1 MRFMLP
7 SRLVGTFTAAVLTM
21 TAFTAAPAYAD
32 RDDRAAR
39 TVAAILGLAVVG
51 AIIHENRQDK
61 KRDKKVYREPVR
73 AQPKIQRHRHGSKV
87 HTHGNARSTHKQRV
101 TQPRHRVTPKPLP
114 QRVNRKLL
122 PQKCFRSFNSRNG
135 KVRMFARRCL
145 EKNYRFV
152 NRLPQNCVQRI
163 RTHDGKRIGYGARCL
178 QQNGYRLA
186 RQ

>member
-7 SRLVGTFTAAVLTM
+7 PRLVGTFTAAVLTM
-21 TAFTAAPAYAD
+21 TAFAAVPAYAD

-61 KRDKKVYREPVR
+61 KRDKTVYREPAR
-73 AQPKIQRHRHGSKV
+73 TQAGIHRHHNGSNV
-87 HTHGNARSTHKQRV
+87 QRHGNARSVHNQGV
-101 TQPRHRVTPKPLP
+101 AQPRHRVAPKRLP

-135 KVRMFARRCL
+135 KVRMFGRRCL
-145 EKNYRFV
+145 EQNYRFV

-163 RTHDGKRIGYGARCL
+163 RTHDGKRVGYGARCL